1 MVSNKKSHLFLVA
14 IMIAVTV
21 VVFYPIVMMV
31 SISLKSDA
39 EFIKS
44 PFGPLLSP
52 QFSNYVAA
60 FKQMNY
66 LVSLKNS
73 VVLTSVSAIMGSFL
87 YAIAAYAI
95 SRAPTMRKLFKNIGI
110 FFWLGLALPMQV
122 IMVPLVL
129 WIQTLHLSG
138 SMFGLIFVFVATNA
152 AYGVFFFTGFV
163 ATVPISLEEAA
174 TIDGATPFMVLRK
187 IVLPLLKTP
196 MVTLLIIMI
205 LRIYNNFLF
214 PLILLQ
220 GKNSRTLP
228 LTIYFFKGDELV
240 SWNIMFAA
248 TTLTVLPLMI
258 VYFIFQSQ
266 IIDGMLSGSVKQ

>member
-1 MVSNKKSHLFLVA
+1 MVINQRSNKIKVIIIYLVTA
-14 IMIAVTV
+14 II
-21 VVFYPIVMMV
+21 FYPIVMMLM
-31 SISLKSDA
+31 ISLKSDS
-39 EFIKS
+39 EFLRS
-44 PFGPLLSP
+44 PFGPLLNI
-52 QFSNYVAA
+52 QIKNYMTA

-66 LVSLKNS
+66 LTSLRNS
-73 VVLTSVSAIMGSFL
+73 LILTSISAILGSLL
-87 YAIAAYAI
+87 YAITAYAI
-95 SRAPTMRKLFKNIGI
+95 ARAKTARKFFKGVGI
-110 FFWLGLALPMQV
+110 FFWVGLALPMQV

-129 WIQTLHLSG
+129 WMKTLNLGG

-163 ATVPISLEEAA
+163 STVPISLEEAA
-174 TIDGATPFMVLRK
+174 TIDGASPTQTLSR

-196 MVTLLIIMI
+196 IVTLLIIMV
-205 LRIYNNFLF
+205 LRVYNNFLF

-228 LTIYFFKGDELV
+228 LTIYFFKGDEIV

-258 VYFIFQSQ
+258 FYFIFQSQ
-266 IIDGMLSGSVKQ
+266 IIDGMLSGGVKE